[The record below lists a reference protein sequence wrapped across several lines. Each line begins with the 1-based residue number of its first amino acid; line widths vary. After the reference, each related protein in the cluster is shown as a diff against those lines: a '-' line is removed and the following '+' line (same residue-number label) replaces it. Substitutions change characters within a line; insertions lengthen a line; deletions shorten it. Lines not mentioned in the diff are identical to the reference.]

1 MSLGGDTHVTHT
13 SVVKA
18 HSWAEMGKSTLGDEQ
33 RDTFVLFALS
43 DFFFLQVMVLS
54 CDLLTLGYGKK
65 REKKKCLILL

>member
-1 MSLGGDTHVTHT
+1 MTHT

-65 REKKKCLILL
+65 QKKKVPILL

>member
-1 MSLGGDTHVTHT
+1 MMHA

-18 HSWAEMGKSTLGDEQ
+18 NSVAEMGKSTLGDEQ

-43 DFFFLQVMVLS
+43 DFFFFLQVMVLR

-65 REKKKCLILL
+65 KSDIALD